1 VGFGSFFKRKKK
13 TVEEGVD
20 DVGDMI
26 KKEVQPENEP
36 EKVNNSVTAEKAEL
50 NNVNMGSGK
59 TNQLQANEDDQL
71 EPKVSQPTHEEVT
84 INIDSEL
91 LRRAQ
96 AKGIDI
102 SNILEQQLRRMVS
115 GPQ

>member
-1 VGFGSFFKRKKK
+1 MGFGSFFKRKKK
-13 TVEEGVD
+13 AVEED
-20 DVGDMI
+20 DVEDTI
-26 KKEVQPENEP
+26 KEVQPENGP
-36 EKVNNSVTAEKAEL
+36 EKVDTLTAETAEL
-50 NNVNMGSGK
+50 GNANTASGK
-59 TNQLQANEDDQL
+59 TNQSQANEDERL
-71 EPKVSQPTHEEVT
+71 EPEVSQTTYEEVT
-84 INIDSEL
+84 LNIDSEI